1 MEQVLKQFTIAF
13 GLNNT
18 ELKQGLKDSEN
29 ALSSFVDTARNLL
42 GAWASFEFFKTAIN
56 NFKDFTTEL
65 ANAQT
70 LTGESAENIQAL
82 GGALKRFGGDTSS
95 AVTAI
100 KTINQHL
107 HDAKFGEGALMD
119 VAKKY
124 GLVVSQGATAEQTIL
139 NLAKQMGKY
148 DRQTRVAIASQ
159 LGLDE
164 AMQLAFADGGKELE
178 QLIQKQKRLNI
189 VSPEDSKIA
198 QAFSYALLDLQDV
211 FGALMRDFA
220 RVILPAFSKLLTIM
234 TDFIDFLRRH
244 KIFVVA
250 FFAGIL
256 VALTP
261 ILLTLTKMAV
271 ASTLAFAPF
280 YAIGA
285 VIAGVALIFEDLL
298 YYFQGYE
305 SVTGKL
311 VKQFPLLGAFIEP
324 LKPIVLGIYEVF
336 KSIYN
341 LLKEPS
347 WDNLT
352 KVFKSAGKALYNL
365 LELPLKGIKGLVDG
379 LIERFPV
386 ISVVLKPV
394 QLIVDKIYQAFKA
407 IGDLIANFSF
417 DKLLESLK
425 SVKDSLSGFIDN
437 INPFNIFSSDEQ
449 KQDKDKEKPAQEQ
462 ESDFLSKIK
471 NLNFFKDS
479 SKDEQDKD
487 KEKPR
492 QYLINGQEVS
502 KDEYL
507 ARTERFKQPL
517 KSYNELSR
525 EKAQDNI
532 KEINNKEL
540 TKELVR
546 EKVQPLAQMP
556 KVENNKELIKEVN
569 NNNESIYNKEL
580 IKETIKEKIQP
591 LAMEAPVIEA
601 PKIEI
606 PKVEIQPLAVQ
617 AQAIPE
623 TPLPPMSSSVVN
635 NSNQNINNNNYN
647 VTNNINQNISSA
659 TPKQLADSS
668 NKIFINSINQQRQ
681 QRGSL

>member
-29 ALSSFVDTARNLL
+29 ALSGFVDTARNLL

-65 ANAQT
+65 MNAQT
-70 LTGESAENIQAL
+70 LTGESATNIQAL

-95 AVTAI
+95 AVNAI

-119 VAKKY
+119 IAKRY
-124 GLVVSQGATAEQTIL
+124 GVVISKGATAEQTIL
-139 NLAKQMGKY
+139 NLAKQMGRY
-148 DRQTRVAIASQ
+148 DRQTRIAIASQ

-220 RVILPAFSKLLTIM
+220 RVILPAFSKLLNIM

-256 VALTP
+256 IALTP
-261 ILLTLTKMAV
+261 ILLTLGKMAV
-271 ASTLAFAPF
+271 ASTIAFAPF

-285 VIAGVALIFEDLL
+285 IIASVALIFEDLL

-324 LKPIVLGIYEVF
+324 LRPVVL
-336 KSIYN
+336 SIYDIFKN
-341 LLKEPS
+341 IYQLLKEPS

-352 KVFKSAGKALYNL
+352 KVFKSAGKAIYNL
-365 LELPLKGIKGLVDG
+365 IELPLKGIKALVDG
-379 LIERFPV
+379 LIERFPFLG
-386 ISVVLKPV
+386 VVLKPV
-394 QLIVDKIYQAFKA
+394 QIIVDKIYQAFKA

-417 DKLLESLK
+417 DKLLESLSEIK
-425 SVKDSLSGFIDN
+425 KSLSGFLDKL
-437 INPFNIFSSDEQ
+437 NPLNLFSSDE
-449 KQDKDKEKPAQEQ
+449 KEQ
-462 ESDFLSKIK
+462 EPK
-471 NLNFFKDS
+471 
-479 SKDEQDKD
+479 Q
-487 KEKPR
+487 EKPR
-492 QYLINGQEVS
+492 KYLFNGKEVS
-502 KDEYL
+502 EDEYL
-507 ARTERFKQPL
+507 AKTASFRKSRNRTSFQ
-517 KSYNELSR
+517 
-525 EKAQDNI
+525 
-532 KEINNKEL
+532 
-540 TKELVR
+540 
-546 EKVQPLAQMP
+546 
-556 KVENNKELIKEVN
+556 
-569 NNNESIYNKEL
+569 
-580 IKETIKEKIQP
+580 EKIQP
-591 LAMEAPVIEA
+591 LAVEAPKIEA
-601 PKIEI
+601 PIIQAPAIEI
-606 PKVEIQPLAVQ
+606 PKVEIQPLAVE

-623 TPLPPMSSSVVN
+623 TPVAPMSSNITN

>member
-18 ELKQGLKDSEN
+18 ELKQGLKDSQS

-70 LTGESAENIQAL
+70 LTGESMQNIQAL
-82 GGALKRFGGDTSS
+82 GGALKRFGGDTTS
-95 AVTAI
+95 AVNAI

-124 GLVVSQGATAEQTIL
+124 GLVVSKGATAEQTIL
-139 NLAKQMGKY
+139 NLAKQMGRY

-198 QAFSYALLDLQDV
+198 QAFSYALLDLQDI

-220 RVILPAFSKLLTIM
+220 RVILPAFSKLLGIM

-261 ILLTLTKMAV
+261 ILLTLGKMAV

-285 VIAGVALIFEDLL
+285 IIASVALIFEDLL
-298 YYFQGYE
+298 YYFQGYD

-324 LKPIVLGIYEVF
+324 LRPVVLGIYEVF

-352 KVFKSAGKALYNL
+352 KVFKSAGKAIYNL
-365 LELPLKGIKGLVDG
+365 LELPLKGIKALVNGLV
-379 LIERFPV
+379 ERFPTLG
-386 ISVVLKPV
+386 VVLKPV
-394 QLIVDKIYQAFKA
+394 QLIVNKIYEAFKA
-407 IGDLIANFSF
+407 IGDLIASFSF

-425 SVKDSLSGFIDN
+425 GVKDSLSGFLDK
-437 INPFNIFSSDEQ
+437 INPFNIFSKDEKKQ
-449 KQDKDKEKPAQEQ
+449 EQDKDKEKPAQE
-462 ESDFLSKIK
+462 SKSGFLSKINPL
-471 NLNFFKDS
+471 NLFS
-479 SKDEQDKD
+479 SDEKESKQEPKQ
-487 KEKPR
+487 EKPR
-492 QYLINGQEVS
+492 KYLINGKEVS

-507 ARTERFKQPL
+507 ARTERYKRPL
-517 KSYNELSR
+517 KSYNEKAL
-525 EKAQDNI
+525 EKAKAKEQEPKKYNI
-532 KEINNKEL
+532 
-540 TKELVR
+540 
-546 EKVQPLAQMP
+546 EKIAPL
-556 KVENNKELIKEVN
+556 KVEAP
-569 NNNESIYNKEL
+569 
-580 IKETIKEKIQP
+580 KIEP
-591 LAMEAPVIEA
+591 LKIEA
-601 PKIEI
+601 PKIE
-606 PKVEIQPLAVQ
+606 PLKVEPIKIQLETQ

-635 NSNQNINNNNYN
+635 NSNQNTTNNTYN
-647 VTNNINQNISSA
+647 TTNNIHQNISSA

-668 NKIFINSINQQRQ
+668 NKIFIDSINHQRQ

>member
-18 ELKQGLKDSEN
+18 GLKEGLKDSQN

-65 ANAQT
+65 MNAQT

-178 QLIQKQKRLNI
+178 QLIQKQKKLNI

-198 QAFSYALLDLQDV
+198 QAFSYALLDLQDI

-220 RVILPAFSKLLTIM
+220 RVILPAFSKLLGIM

-285 VIAGVALIFEDLL
+285 IIASVALIFEDLL

-311 VKQFPLLGAFIEP
+311 VKQFPLLEAFIEP
-324 LKPIVLGIYEVF
+324 LRPIVLGIYEVF

-347 WDNLT
+347 WDNLA

-365 LELPLKGIKGLVDG
+365 LELPLKGIKALVDG
-379 LIERFPV
+379 LIERFP
-386 ISVVLKPV
+386 IIGVVLKPI

-417 DKLLESLK
+417 DKLLEGLSEIKKSLT
-425 SVKDSLSGFIDN
+425 GFMDN
-437 INPFNIFSSDEQ
+437 INPFNIFSDEKKQESGFLDKINPLNLFSSDEKEQ
-449 KQDKDKEKPAQEQ
+449 EPKQD
-462 ESDFLSKIK
+462 
-471 NLNFFKDS
+471 
-479 SKDEQDKD
+479 
-487 KEKPR
+487 KPR

-507 ARTERFKQPL
+507 ARTERFKQPA

-525 EKAQDNI
+525 EKA
-532 KEINNKEL
+532 L
-540 TKELVR
+540 
-546 EKVQPLAQMP
+546 EKMQPL
-556 KVENNKELIKEVN
+556 
-569 NNNESIYNKEL
+569 
-580 IKETIKEKIQP
+580 
-591 LAMEAPVIEA
+591 
-601 PKIEI
+601 KIEI

-623 TPLPPMSSSVVN
+623 TPLPPMSSSVTN

>member
-18 ELKQGLKDSEN
+18 GLKEGLKDSQN

-95 AVTAI
+95 AVNAI

-220 RVILPAFSKLLTIM
+220 RVILPAFSKLLNIM

-285 VIAGVALIFEDLL
+285 IIASVALIFEDLL

-311 VKQFPLLGAFIEP
+311 VKQFPLLEAFIEP
-324 LKPIVLGIYEVF
+324 LRPIVLSIYDIFKNIYE
-336 KSIYN
+336 
-341 LLKEPS
+341 LLKNPS

-352 KVFKSAGKALYNL
+352 KVFKSAGKAIYNL
-365 LELPLKGIKGLVDG
+365 LELPLKGIKALVDG

-386 ISVVLKPV
+386 IGVVLKPV

-425 SVKDSLSGFIDN
+425 SVKDSVSGFLDN
-437 INPFNIFSSDEQ
+437 INPFNIFSSDE
-449 KQDKDKEKPAQEQ
+449 KKQEQ
-462 ESDFLSKIK
+462 ESKDGFLSKINPL
-471 NLNFFKDS
+471 NLFS
-479 SKDEQDKD
+479 SDEQEPKQ
-487 KEKPR
+487 EKPR

-507 ARTERFKQPL
+507 ARTERYRQPL
-517 KSYNELSR
+517 KSYNEMSR
-525 EKAQDNI
+525 EKA
-532 KEINNKEL
+532 L
-540 TKELVR
+540 
-546 EKVQPLAQMP
+546 EKMQPL
-556 KVENNKELIKEVN
+556 
-569 NNNESIYNKEL
+569 
-580 IKETIKEKIQP
+580 
-591 LAMEAPVIEA
+591 
-601 PKIEI
+601 KIEI
-606 PKVEIQPLAVQ
+606 PKIEIQPLAVQ

-623 TPLPPMSSSVVN
+623 TPVAPMSSSITN

>member
-18 ELKQGLKDSEN
+18 ELKQGLKDSQN

-70 LTGESAENIQAL
+70 LTGESMQNIQAL
-82 GGALKRFGGDTSS
+82 GGALKRFGGDTTS
-95 AVTAI
+95 AVNAI

-107 HDAKFGEGALMD
+107 HDAKFGEGALID

-124 GLVVSQGATAEQTIL
+124 GLVVSKEATAEQTIL
-139 NLAKQMGKY
+139 NLAKQMGRY

-198 QAFSYALLDLQDV
+198 QAFSYALLDLQDI

-220 RVILPAFSKLLTIM
+220 RVILPAFSKLLGIM

-261 ILLTLTKMAV
+261 ILLTLGKMAV

-285 VIAGVALIFEDLL
+285 VIASVALIFEDLL

-352 KVFKSAGKALYNL
+352 KVFKSAGKAIYNL
-365 LELPLKGIKGLVDG
+365 LELPLKGIKALVDG

-386 ISVVLKPV
+386 IGVVLKPV
-394 QLIVDKIYQAFKA
+394 QLIVNKIYEAFKA

-425 SVKDSLSGFIDN
+425 GVKDSLSGFLDN
-437 INPFNIFSSDEQ
+437 INPFSIFSSDDKKQEQ
-449 KQDKDKEKPAQEQ
+449 DKDKDKEKPAQEKESKSGFLDKINPLNLFSSDEKEQ
-462 ESDFLSKIK
+462 EKEPK
-471 NLNFFKDS
+471 
-479 SKDEQDKD
+479 Q
-487 KEKPR
+487 EKPR
-492 QYLINGQEVS
+492 KYLINGKEVS

-507 ARTERFKQPL
+507 ARTERYKRPL
-517 KSYNELSR
+517 KSYNEKAL
-525 EKAQDNI
+525 EKAR
-532 KEINNKEL
+532 NKEQNL
-540 TKELVR
+540 K
-546 EKVQPLAQMP
+546 
-556 KVENNKELIKEVN
+556 
-569 NNNESIYNKEL
+569 
-580 IKETIKEKIQP
+580 
-591 LAMEAPVIEA
+591 IEA
-601 PKIEI
+601 PKIE
-606 PKVEIQPLAVQ
+606 PLKVEPIKIQLETQ

-623 TPLPPMSSSVVN
+623 TPLPPMSSSVIN
-635 NSNQNINNNNYN
+635 NSNQSTTNNTYN
-647 VTNNINQNISSA
+647 TTNNIHQNISSA

>member
-18 ELKQGLKDSEN
+18 GLKEGLKDSQN

-56 NFKDFTTEL
+56 NFKDFTSEL

-70 LTGESAENIQAL
+70 LTGESMQNIQAL

-95 AVTAI
+95 AVNAI

-139 NLAKQMGKY
+139 NLAKQMGRY

-198 QAFSYALLDLQDV
+198 QVFNYALLDLQDI

-285 VIAGVALIFEDLL
+285 IIASVALIFEDLL

-324 LKPIVLGIYEVF
+324 LRPVVL
-336 KSIYN
+336 SIYDIFKN
-341 LLKEPS
+341 IYQLLKEPS

-365 LELPLKGIKGLVDG
+365 LELPLKGIKALVDS
-379 LIERFPV
+379 LVERFPV
-386 ISVVLKPV
+386 IGVVLKPV
-394 QLIVDKIYQAFKA
+394 QLIVNKIYEAFKA
-407 IGDLIANFSF
+407 IGDLIASFSF

-425 SVKDSLSGFIDN
+425 GVKDGVSEFIDN
-437 INPFNIFSSDEQ
+437 INPFNIFGKDEQ

-462 ESDFLSKIK
+462 ESGFLSKIK

-479 SKDEQDKD
+479 SKDEQEPQ
-487 KEKPR
+487 EKPR

-507 ARTERFKQPL
+507 ARTERYRQPL
-517 KSYNELSR
+517 KSYNEKSR
-525 EKAQDNI
+525 ERAQDNI

-540 TKELVR
+540 VKELTNTKELT
-546 EKVQPLAQMP
+546 
-556 KVENNKELIKEVN
+556 
-569 NNNESIYNKEL
+569 
-580 IKETIKEKIQP
+580 KETIKEKIQP
-591 LAMEAPVIEA
+591 LAMETPIIEA
-601 PKIEI
+601 PKIEM

-623 TPLPPMSSSVVN
+623 TPLPPMSSSVIN
-635 NSNQNINNNNYN
+635 NSNQSTTNNTYN
-647 VTNNINQNISSA
+647 TTNNINQNISSA

-681 QRGSL
+681 QRGAL

>member
-18 ELKQGLKDSEN
+18 ELKQGLKDSQS

-70 LTGESAENIQAL
+70 LTGESATNIQAL

-95 AVTAI
+95 AVNAI

-107 HDAKFGEGALMD
+107 HDAKFGEGALMNI
-119 VAKKY
+119 AKRY
-124 GLVVSQGATAEQTIL
+124 GVVISKGATAEQTIL
-139 NLAKQMGKY
+139 NLAKQMGRY
-148 DRQTRVAIASQ
+148 DRQTRITIASQ

-198 QAFSYALLDLQDV
+198 QAFSYALLDLKDI

-220 RVILPAFSKLLTIM
+220 RVILPAFSKLLNIM

-244 KIFVVA
+244 KVFVVA
-250 FFAGIL
+250 FFAGVLI
-256 VALTP
+256 ALTP

-271 ASTLAFAPF
+271 ASTIAFAPF

-285 VIAGVALIFEDLL
+285 VIAGLALIFEDLL

-311 VKQFPLLGAFIEP
+311 VKQFPLLGTFIEP
-324 LKPIVLGIYEVF
+324 LKPIVLSIYEVF

-347 WDNLT
+347 WNNLT
-352 KVFKSAGKALYNL
+352 EVFKSAGKVMYNL
-365 LELPLKGIKGLVDG
+365 MMLPLKAIKGLVDG
-379 LIERFPV
+379 LIERFP
-386 ISVVLKPV
+386 SLGVVLKPV
-394 QLIVDKIYQAFKA
+394 QLIVNKIYEAFKA
-407 IGDLIANFSF
+407 IGDLIESFSF
-417 DKLLESLK
+417 DKMLESLK
-425 SVKDSLSGFIDN
+425 GVKDSVSGFLDKL
-437 INPFNIFSSDEQ
+437 NPLNLFSSD
-449 KQDKDKEKPAQEQ
+449 KD
-462 ESDFLSKIK
+462 ESESKK
-471 NLNFFKDS
+471 SKDS
-479 SKDEQDKD
+479 NKT
-487 KEKPR
+487 
-492 QYLINGQEVS
+492 L
-502 KDEYL
+502 
-507 ARTERFKQPL
+507 
-517 KSYNELSR
+517 
-525 EKAQDNI
+525 I
-532 KEINNKEL
+532 KENSKELVNNKEI
-540 TKELVR
+540 TKELV
-546 EKVQPLAQMP
+546 
-556 KVENNKELIKEVN
+556 
-569 NNNESIYNKEL
+569 
-580 IKETIKEKIQP
+580 KEKIQP
-591 LAMEAPVIEA
+591 LAVEA
-601 PKIEI
+601 PKIEAPI
-606 PKVEIQPLAVQ
+606 IQAPAIEMPKIEMPKVEIQPLAIE
-617 AQAIPE
+617 AQSIPE
-623 TPLPPMSSSVVN
+623 TPVAPMSSSVFN

>member
-18 ELKQGLKDSEN
+18 ELKQVLKDSQN
-29 ALSSFVDTARNLL
+29 DLSSFVDTYKNLL

-56 NFKDFTTEL
+56 NFKDFTSEL

-70 LTGESAENIQAL
+70 LTGESMENIQAL

-95 AVTAI
+95 AVNAI

-198 QAFSYALLDLQDV
+198 QAFSYALLDLQDI

-220 RVILPAFSKLLTIM
+220 RVILPAFSKLLGIM

-261 ILLTLTKMAV
+261 ILLTLGKMAV

-285 VIAGVALIFEDLL
+285 IIASVALIFEDLL

-347 WDNLT
+347 WDNLS
-352 KVFKSAGKALYNL
+352 KVFNSAGKVLYNL
-365 LELPLKGIKGLVDG
+365 LELPLKGIKALVDG
-379 LIERFPV
+379 LVERFP
-386 ISVVLKPV
+386 SLGVVLKPV
-394 QLIVDKIYQAFKA
+394 QIIVNKIYEAFKA

-425 SVKDSLSGFIDN
+425 GVKESLGGFLDN
-437 INPFNIFSSDEQ
+437 INPFNIFSKDEK
-449 KQDKDKEKPAQEQ
+449 KQDKEKPAQE
-462 ESDFLSKIK
+462 SKSGFLSKINPL
-471 NLNFFKDS
+471 NLFS
-479 SKDEQDKD
+479 SDEKEPKQ
-487 KEKPR
+487 EKPR
-492 QYLINGQEVS
+492 KYLINGKEVS
-502 KDEYL
+502 QDEYL
-507 ARTERFKQPL
+507 ARTERYRQPL
-517 KSYNELSR
+517 KSYNEIAL
-525 EKAQDNI
+525 EKA
-532 KEINNKEL
+532 KNKEQNL
-540 TKELVR
+540 
-546 EKVQPLAQMP
+546 
-556 KVENNKELIKEVN
+556 N
-569 NNNESIYNKEL
+569 
-580 IKETIKEKIQP
+580 
-591 LAMEAPVIEA
+591 IEA
-601 PKIEI
+601 PKIEPLKI
-606 PKVEIQPLAVQ
+606 EKSQDKEQEPKKYSIEKIAPLKVEAPKLEPLKVEAPKIEPLKVEPIKIQLETQ
-617 AQAIPE
+617 APAIPE

-635 NSNQNINNNNYN
+635 NSNQSTTNNTYN
-647 VTNNINQNISSA
+647 TTNNIHQNISSA

-668 NKIFINSINQQRQ
+668 NKIFIDSINQQRQ

>member
-18 ELKQGLKDSEN
+18 GLKEGLKDSQN

-70 LTGESAENIQAL
+70 LTGESMQNIQAL

-95 AVTAI
+95 AVNAI

-198 QAFSYALLDLQDV
+198 QTFSYALLDLEDV

-220 RVILPAFSKLLTIM
+220 RVILPAFSKLLGIM

-261 ILLTLTKMAV
+261 ILLTLGKMAV

-285 VIAGVALIFEDLL
+285 IIASVALIFEDLL

-324 LKPIVLGIYEVF
+324 LRPIVLGIYEVF

-352 KVFKSAGKALYNL
+352 KVFKSAGKAIYNL
-365 LELPLKGIKGLVDG
+365 LELPLKGIKALVDG
-379 LIERFPV
+379 LVERFPV
-386 ISVVLKPV
+386 IGVVLKSV

-425 SVKDSLSGFIDN
+425 GVKDSLSGFMDN
-437 INPFNIFSSDEQ
+437 INPFNIFSKDEK
-449 KQDKDKEKPAQEQ
+449 KQDKEKPAQEQ
-462 ESDFLSKIK
+462 ESGFLSKIK

-479 SKDEQDKD
+479 SKDEQEPKQ
-487 KEKPR
+487 EKPR

-507 ARTERFKQPL
+507 ARTERFKQPS
-517 KSYNELSR
+517 KSYNEISR
-525 EKAQDNI
+525 EKA
-532 KEINNKEL
+532 L
-540 TKELVR
+540 
-546 EKVQPLAQMP
+546 EKMQPL
-556 KVENNKELIKEVN
+556 
-569 NNNESIYNKEL
+569 
-580 IKETIKEKIQP
+580 
-591 LAMEAPVIEA
+591 
-601 PKIEI
+601 KIEI

-623 TPLPPMSSSVVN
+623 TPMAPMSSSVVN

>member
-65 ANAQT
+65 MNAQT
-70 LTGESAENIQAL
+70 LTGESAANIQAL

-95 AVTAI
+95 AVNAI

-119 VAKKY
+119 IAKRY
-124 GLVVSQGATAEQTIL
+124 GVVISKGATAEQTIL
-139 NLAKQMGKY
+139 NLAKQMGRY
-148 DRQTRVAIASQ
+148 DRQTRMTIASQ

-178 QLIQKQKRLNI
+178 QLIQKQKQLNI

-198 QAFSYALLDLQDV
+198 QTFSYALLDLQDI
-211 FGALMRDFA
+211 FEALMRDFA

-244 KIFVVA
+244 KVFVVA

-256 VALTP
+256 IALTP

-271 ASTLAFAPF
+271 ASTIAFAPF

-311 VKQFPLLGAFIEP
+311 VKQFPLLGTFIEP
-324 LKPIVLGIYEVF
+324 LKPIVLSIYEVF

-347 WDNLT
+347 WNNLT
-352 KVFKSAGKALYNL
+352 EVFKSAGKVMYNL
-365 LELPLKGIKGLVDG
+365 MMLPLKAIKGLVDG
-379 LIERFPV
+379 LIERFP
-386 ISVVLKPV
+386 SLGVVLKPI
-394 QLIVDKIYQAFKA
+394 QIIVNKIYEAFKA
-407 IGDLIANFSF
+407 IGDLIENFSF
-417 DKLLESLK
+417 DKMLESLK
-425 SVKDSLSGFIDN
+425 GVKDSVGGFLDKL
-437 INPFNIFSSDEQ
+437 NPLNLFSSD
-449 KQDKDKEKPAQEQ
+449 KDENK
-462 ESDFLSKIK
+462 
-471 NLNFFKDS
+471 
-479 SKDEQDKD
+479 SKDGK
-487 KEKPR
+487 
-492 QYLINGQEVS
+492 NS
-502 KDEYL
+502 N
-507 ARTERFKQPL
+507 RTL
-517 KSYNELSR
+517 
-525 EKAQDNI
+525 I
-532 KEINNKEL
+532 KENG
-540 TKELVR
+540 KELV
-546 EKVQPLAQMP
+546 
-556 KVENNKELIKEVN
+556 
-569 NNNESIYNKEL
+569 
-580 IKETIKEKIQP
+580 KEKIQP
-591 LAMEAPVIEA
+591 LAVEAPAIEM

-606 PKVEIQPLAVQ
+606 PKVEIQPLAIE

-623 TPLPPMSSSVVN
+623 TPIAPMSSSIIN

>member
-18 ELKQGLKDSEN
+18 ELKQGLKDSQN

-139 NLAKQMGKY
+139 NLAKQMGRY

-198 QAFSYALLDLQDV
+198 QAFSYALLDLQDI

-220 RVILPAFSKLLTIM
+220 RVILPAFSKLLSIM

-285 VIAGVALIFEDLL
+285 IIASVALIFEDLL

-324 LKPIVLGIYEVF
+324 LRPVVLSIYEVF

-347 WDNLT
+347 WDNLS

-365 LELPLKGIKGLVDG
+365 LELPLKGIKALVDG
-379 LIERFPV
+379 LIERFPSLG
-386 ISVVLKPV
+386 IVLKPV

-407 IGDLIANFSF
+407 IGDLIASFSF
-417 DKLLESLK
+417 DKLLEGLSEIK
-425 SVKDSLSGFIDN
+425 KSLSGFIDN
-437 INPFNIFSSDEQ
+437 INPFNIFSKDEK
-449 KQDKDKEKPAQEQ
+449 KQEGG
-462 ESDFLSKIK
+462 FLSKINPL
-471 NLNFFKDS
+471 NLFS
-479 SKDEQDKD
+479 SDEQEPKQ
-487 KEKPR
+487 EKPR

-507 ARTERFKQPL
+507 ARTERFKQPA
-517 KSYNELSR
+517 KSYNEISR
-525 EKAQDNI
+525 EKA
-532 KEINNKEL
+532 L
-540 TKELVR
+540 
-546 EKVQPLAQMP
+546 EKMQPL
-556 KVENNKELIKEVN
+556 
-569 NNNESIYNKEL
+569 
-580 IKETIKEKIQP
+580 
-591 LAMEAPVIEA
+591 
-601 PKIEI
+601 KIEI
-606 PKVEIQPLAVQ
+606 PKIEVQPLVQ

-623 TPLPPMSSSVVN
+623 TPMAPMSSSVTN

-681 QRGSL
+681 QRGTL

>member
-29 ALSSFVDTARNLL
+29 ALSGFVDTARNLL

-65 ANAQT
+65 MNAQT
-70 LTGESAENIQAL
+70 LTGESATNIQAL

-95 AVTAI
+95 AVNAI

-119 VAKKY
+119 IAKKY
-124 GLVVSQGATAEQTIL
+124 GVVISKGATAEQTIL
-139 NLAKQMGKY
+139 NLAKQMGRY
-148 DRQTRVAIASQ
+148 DRQTRVTIASQ

-198 QAFSYALLDLQDV
+198 QAFSYALLDLQDI

-220 RVILPAFSKLLTIM
+220 RVILPAFSKLLGIM

-256 VALTP
+256 IALTP
-261 ILLTLTKMAV
+261 ILLTLGKMAV
-271 ASTLAFAPF
+271 ASTIAFAPF

-285 VIAGVALIFEDLL
+285 VIAGLALIFEDLL

-311 VKQFPLLGAFIEP
+311 VKQFPLLGTFIEP
-324 LKPIVLGIYEVF
+324 LRPIVLGIFEIF

-347 WDNLT
+347 WNNLT
-352 KVFKSAGKALYNL
+352 EVFKSAGEVMHSLM
-365 LELPLKGIKGLVDG
+365 ELPLKAIKGLVDG
-379 LIERFPV
+379 LVERFPSLGV
-386 ISVVLKPV
+386 ALKPV
-394 QLIVDKIYQAFKA
+394 QLIIDKIYEAFKA
-407 IGDLIANFSF
+407 IGDLIESFSF
-417 DKLLESLK
+417 DKMLESLK
-425 SVKDSLSGFIDN
+425 GVKDSVGGFLDKL
-437 INPFNIFSSDEQ
+437 NPLNLFSSDEKEQ
-449 KQDKDKEKPAQEQ
+449 EPKQDK
-462 ESDFLSKIK
+462 
-471 NLNFFKDS
+471 
-479 SKDEQDKD
+479 
-487 KEKPR
+487 PR
-492 QYLINGQEVS
+492 KYLFNGKEVS
-502 KDEYL
+502 EDEYL
-507 ARTERFKQPL
+507 AKTASFRKSRNRTSFQ
-517 KSYNELSR
+517 
-525 EKAQDNI
+525 
-532 KEINNKEL
+532 
-540 TKELVR
+540 
-546 EKVQPLAQMP
+546 
-556 KVENNKELIKEVN
+556 
-569 NNNESIYNKEL
+569 
-580 IKETIKEKIQP
+580 EKIQP
-591 LAMEAPVIEA
+591 LAVEAPV
-601 PKIEI
+601 IEI
-606 PKVEIQPLAVQ
+606 PKVEIQPLAVE
-617 AQAIPE
+617 AQSIPE
-623 TPLPPMSSSVVN
+623 TPVAPMSSSVFN
-635 NSNQNINNNNYN
+635 NSNQNVNNNNYN